1 MICLQ
6 GPPKIKWTKSDQA
19 SIITRTSLRELVER
33 PVSVEAWKQA
43 ARSWQPLPQ
52 GVLQLIDENS
62 GLSLSEQLAECEP
75 ESLRR
80 LASIVLQADDSCW
93 NFQLSSQQ
101 LISLIGQLQAEQS
114 MSDSQLISKLKP
126 ALLVGI
132 SSKQAL
138 QDILSEMDYEAP
150 GLWRIRQGEADIIIS
165 WRPSSGGLRE
175 LLVWGGEARA
185 LEISA
190 GCSHK
195 LLEFESRAAMASW
208 AEKEMAKASDIS
220 ARPAGQSVHLSPLGG
235 LGELHSWQA
244 SFGGCQQAAEAEESL
259 SSQPASDWMP
269 VAAGALCREIR
280 NWDLPPVPAELRS
293 TIQLYRIGSIVH
305 SGFRPLQHRLGYEMK
320 PVQLYCPANPYLP
333 PPIPMSRAV
342 QCK

>member
-1 MICLQ
+1 MIYLQ
-6 GPPKIKWTKSDQA
+6 GPPKISWTKSNQA
-19 SIITRTSLRELVER
+19 SIITQISLKELIER
-33 PVSVEAWKQA
+33 PVNIEAWKRA
-43 ARSWQPLPQ
+43 SRSWQPLPQ
-52 GVLQLIDENS
+52 GVLQLIDEDC
-62 GLSLSEQLAECEP
+62 GRSLSEQLTECEP

-101 LISLIGQLQAEQS
+101 LVSLISKLQTEQG

-138 QDILSEMDYEAP
+138 QDMLSEMDYEAP
-150 GLWRIRQGEADIIIS
+150 GLWRTPQGEADIIIS

-175 LLVWGGEARA
+175 LLVWGGETRA

-195 LLEFESRAAMASW
+195 LLEFESRAAVASW
-208 AEKEMAKASDIS
+208 AETEMEDASSIS
-220 ARPAGQSVHLSPLGG
+220 ARPAGKSVHLSPLGG

-244 SFGGCQQAAEAEESL
+244 SFGGCQQAAEAEQSL

-269 VAAGALCREIR
+269 VAAGALCREIKDS
-280 NWDLPPVPAELRS
+280 DLPPVPAELRS
-293 TIQLYRIGSIVH
+293 TIQLYRIGCIVH
-305 SGFRPLQHRLGYEMK
+305 SGFRPLRHRLGYEMK

>member
-1 MICLQ
+1 MIFLQ
-6 GPPKIKWTKSDQA
+6 GPPKISWTKSAQA
-19 SIITRTSLRELVER
+19 SIITQISLKELIER

-43 ARSWQPLPQ
+43 VRSWQPLPQ
-52 GVLQLIDENS
+52 GVLQLVDEDS
-62 GLSLSEQLAECEP
+62 GQSLSAQLAKCEP

-80 LASIVLQADDSCW
+80 LASIALQANDSCW

-101 LISLIGQLQAEQS
+101 LISLIGQLQAEQGV
-114 MSDSQLISKLKP
+114 SDSQLISRLNQY
-126 ALLVGI
+126 AELGI

-138 QDILSEMDYEAP
+138 QDRLSEMDYESP
-150 GLWRIRQGEADIIIS
+150 GLWRISQGEGDIVIS
-165 WRPSSGGLRE
+165 WRPSRGGLRE
-175 LLVWGGEARA
+175 LLVWGGEPRA
-185 LEISA
+185 LEISP
-190 GCSHK
+190 GSSHK

-208 AEKEMAKASDIS
+208 AEKEMANASNIS
-220 ARPAGQSVHLSPLGG
+220 AQPAGKSVHLSPLGG

-244 SFGGCQQAAEAEESL
+244 SFAGCQQAAEAEQSL

-269 VAAGALCREIR
+269 VAAGALCREIKAS
-280 NWDLPPVPAELRS
+280 DLPPVPAELRS
-293 TIQLYRIGSIVH
+293 TIQLYNIGSIVH

-342 QCK
+342 QCR